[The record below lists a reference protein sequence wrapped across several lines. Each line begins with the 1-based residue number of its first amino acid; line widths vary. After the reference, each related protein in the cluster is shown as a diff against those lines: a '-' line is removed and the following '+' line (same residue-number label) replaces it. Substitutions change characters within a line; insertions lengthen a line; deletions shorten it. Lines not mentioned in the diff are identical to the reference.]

1 MTARGA
7 AAVAAALTGLATLYT
22 LALLAGMP
30 DPAWAYLPRGLI
42 HVGELAAVVALALCG
57 AAGTGWL
64 GRVGLGLAG
73 LGAALLAVAEV
84 LTGTSPGVS
93 ETLFGIAPILVGLGL
108 LLAGVAVVR
117 SGVWT
122 GWRRWVVLGLGVF
135 VFAVLTPVLI
145 AAGGPPAPGALWAL
159 AGWEALWVLVA
170 VAVLVETAGASRGLA
185 PAAGHGAR

>member
-1 MTARGA
+1 VTARGA

-159 AGWEALWVLVA
+159 AGWDALWVLVA

>member
-73 LGAALLAVAEV
+73 LGAVLLAVAEV
-84 LTGTSPGVS
+84 LTGSSPGVS

-135 VFAVLTPVLI
+135 VFAVMTPVMI

-170 VAVLVETAGASRGLA
+170 VAVLVETAGASRGVA
-185 PAAGHGAR
+185 PAAGHGVR

>member
-1 MTARGA
+1 
-7 AAVAAALTGLATLYT
+7 
-22 LALLAGMP
+22 
-30 DPAWAYLPRGLI
+30 
-42 HVGELAAVVALALCG
+42 
-57 AAGTGWL
+57 
-64 GRVGLGLAG
+64 
-73 LGAALLAVAEV
+73 
-84 LTGTSPGVS
+84 
-93 ETLFGIAPILVGLGL
+93 L

>member
-7 AAVAAALTGLATLYT
+7 AAVAAVLTGLATVYP

-57 AAGTGWL
+57 AAGAGWP
-64 GRVGLGLAG
+64 GRAGLGLAG
-73 LGAALLAVAEV
+73 LGTALLAVAEV
-84 LTGTSPGVS
+84 LTEAGRGVS
-93 ETLFGIAPILVGLGL
+93 DTLFAIAPALVGLGML
-108 LLAGVAVVR
+108 VAGVAVVR
-117 SGVWT
+117 AGGWT
-122 GWRRWVVLGLGVF
+122 GWRRWVVLGLGGY

-159 AGWEALWVLVA
+159 ACWEALWVLVA
-170 VAVLVETAGASRGLA
+170 AAVLVETAGASRGV
-185 PAAGHGAR
+185 AAVGAR

>member
-30 DPAWAYLPRGLI
+30 DPAWAHLPRGLI